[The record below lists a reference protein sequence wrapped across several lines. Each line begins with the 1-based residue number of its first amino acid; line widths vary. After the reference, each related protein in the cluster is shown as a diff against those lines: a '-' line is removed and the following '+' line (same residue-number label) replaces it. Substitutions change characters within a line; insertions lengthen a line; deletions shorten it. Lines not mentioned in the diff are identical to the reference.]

1 MSQAE
6 MHELTGISRVTWS
19 NYENGN
25 TEPEIAKLLNIAKAF
40 KVSVDELLNVDLRN
54 KETVEKSNVL
64 NDDAEPFDKDHVYLL
79 SLELLKRIS
88 DDTDKIRKKLG
99 I

>member
-1 MSQAE
+1 MQQ
-6 MHELTGISRVTWS
+6 LTGISRVTWS

-25 TEPEIAKLLNIAKAF
+25 TEPEIAKLINIAKAF
-40 KVSVDELLNVDLRN
+40 KVSVDELLNVDMRN
-54 KETVEKSNVL
+54 KETAAKSNVL
-64 NDDAEPFDKDHVYLL
+64 NEDAEPYNKEHVSLL

-88 DDTDKIRKKLG
+88 DDTDKIRKKMG